1 MKSVMKNFYRRDAK
15 EKKSIYFL
23 KTLGLLCVE
32 MQYETMSFHHTEDL
46 ITELLLVLTE
56 RIIKGTIV
64 LSPWRPWANTRFA
77 VCKQF
82 AFPPIWDPSNK
93 GIYELLWK
101 I

>member
-1 MKSVMKNFYRRDAK
+1 MLYLLVSSVSHFSPDNAMKSVMKNFYRRDAE

-46 ITELLLVLTE
+46 ITELLLILTE

-64 LSPWRPWANTRFA
+64 LSP
-77 VCKQF
+77 
-82 AFPPIWDPSNK
+82 
-93 GIYELLWK
+93 
-101 I
+101 